1 MAARRKERRFGN
13 MPTTRNIGLAVA
25 AAAVL
30 LAVVGDLRAAPPES
44 LTVGGAI
51 APAPDGMSPT
61 NVAWRVFPIADT
73 TLSATGTVGALSD
86 DLRRVG
92 TEKLCHLSTLYMSE
106 LVQMWGGIERVDGIL
121 SWGKAGSASAGV
133 RVSGTAPGVQPAAVQ
148 IVQLGRPMPISTPAL
163 FLCPYPPHSDGP
175 NGAGASL
182 SLFPPYCESSGSK
195 SSAKSSS
202 SRPRY
207 WTVR

>member
-1 MAARRKERRFGN
+1 MRWNYIRSVCSVYSSVAGGEQGMLDWNKRK
-13 MPTTRNIGLAVA
+13 
-25 AAAVL
+25 
-30 LAVVGDLRAAPPES
+30 
-44 LTVGGAI
+44 AI
-51 APAPDGMSPT
+51 EGRKIHSISVDFR
-61 NVAWRVFPIADT
+61 AWRVFPIADT

-92 TEKLCHLSTLYMSE
+92 TEKLCHLSALYMSE

-121 SWGKAGSASAGV
+121 SWGQAGSASAGV